1 MKNYMMKRFLS
12 MVLVIV
18 LFTTSSLTGFAEGI
32 GGARQSA
39 GDVLALEKEVTWA
52 EAGKQIAGM
61 LGFIVEDAADIDLT
75 AY

>member
-1 MKNYMMKRFLS
+1 MKNDMMKRFLS

-52 EAGKQIAGM
+52 
-61 LGFIVEDAADIDLT
+61 
-75 AY
+75 